1 MKALLA
7 CSTIPNI
14 ADLPYPMYASYK
26 LDGIRCMMVDGE
38 ARSRTGKLIPN
49 KHVQECLAGMHGL
62 DGELMMKGNFDAVQ
76 SGIMSAEGKP
86 HFVYR
91 VFDTF
96 HDMDAPY
103 KDRIPGR
110 VNNKYVELVEQFYI
124 DNATDMQLL
133 LDTALEKG
141 YEGLIVRSP
150 DGHYKQGRSTMK
162 QGIMLKLKVFHD
174 DEGLIVDSK
183 PLVREDGTVS
193 NLLGAVQVSY
203 NDDTFWLGSGYDEAT
218 RLELWA
224 KRQELV
230 GQLVTFK
237 YQELT
242 QYGKPRFPIYKGL
255 RSELDV

>member
-7 CSTIPNI
+7 CSTIPDI

-26 LDGIRCMMVDGE
+26 LDGIRCLMVDGK
-38 ARSRTGKLIPN
+38 AYSRTGKLIPN
-49 KHVQECLAGMHGL
+49 KHVQDCLAGFHGL
-62 DGELMMKGNFDAVQ
+62 DGELMIKGNFDAVQ
-76 SGIMSAEGKP
+76 SSIMSADGHP
-86 HFVYR
+86 YFAYR

-96 HDMDAPY
+96 HELDAPFKERY
-103 KDRIPGR
+103 PVAVDS
-110 VNNKYVELVEQFYI
+110 KYIEPVEQFYI
-124 DNATDMQLL
+124 DNPTDMQLL

-174 DEGLIVDSK
+174 DEGIIVDSK
-183 PLVREDGTVS
+183 PLVHQDGMVS
-193 NLLGAVQVSY
+193 NMLGAVQVSY

-218 RLELWA
+218 LLKLWA
-224 KRQELV
+224 NRQELV

-242 QYGKPRFPIYKGL
+242 QYGKPRFPVYKGL
-255 RSELDV
+255 RSEIDV